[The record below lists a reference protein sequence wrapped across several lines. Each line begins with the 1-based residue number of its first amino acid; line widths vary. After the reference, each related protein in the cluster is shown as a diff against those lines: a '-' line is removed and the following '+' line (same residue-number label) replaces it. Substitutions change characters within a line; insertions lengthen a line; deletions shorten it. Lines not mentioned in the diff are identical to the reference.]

1 MGFGCLQDICQKEP
15 CTHSGSSF
23 WTNQTFPIRIS
34 PRFGDLTFFP
44 LFTYFLN
51 RLLLSLITP
60 PLHYYIRTPPPPISL
75 TNGLTP
81 APTNGRLPTSA
92 DTHGQHLS
100 LINGLTPAPTN
111 GRLPRHH
118 ILTRTRMYFPKLFLS
133 MYQCYLPTP
142 FPSLLTSFT
151 TRTHLP
157 LFSTF
162 SIGNIAI
169 PRAEIRRSQLPLA
182 PDF

>member
-23 WTNQTFPIRIS
+23 WTNQTFPIHIS
-34 PRFGDLTFFP
+34 PCFGDLTFFP

-51 RLLLSLITP
+51 RLLLSLTTP
-60 PLHYYIRTPPPPISL
+60 PLHYYVRTAPPSISL
-75 TNGLTP
+75 TNSLTP
-81 APTNGRLPTSA
+81 APTNGCLPTSA

-100 LINGLTPAPTN
+100 FINGLTPAPTN

-133 MYQCYLPTP
+133 TNVTYL
-142 FPSLLTSFT
+142 
-151 TRTHLP
+151 HLSP
-157 LFSTF
+157 HS
-162 SIGNIAI
+162 SHHS
-169 PRAEIRRSQLPLA
+169 P
-182 PDF
+182 

>member
-1 MGFGCLQDICQKEP
+1 MSERTLY
-15 CTHSGSSF
+15 SF
-23 WTNQTFPIRIS
+23 RLFFLDKQMLPIHIS
-34 PRFGDLTFFP
+34 PCFGDLTFFP

-51 RLLLSLITP
+51 RLLLSLTTP
-60 PLHYYIRTPPPPISL
+60 PLHYYIQTAPPSISL
-75 TNGLTP
+75 PNSLMP

-100 LINGLTPAPTN
+100 HERPYASTNKWTPTPPSHPYTNLHVFSKIVLI
-111 GRLPRHH
+111 
-118 ILTRTRMYFPKLFLS
+118 
-133 MYQCYLPTP
+133 YQCYLPTP

-157 LFSTF
+157 LFF
-162 SIGNIAI
+162 YFFNRNIAI
-169 PRAEIRRSQLPLA
+169 PRAEIRQSQLPLA